1 MLIRKE
7 IIEEDCLLGVW
18 EITESRDELLN
29 MLSAENQE
37 KAHRYLSKIRS
48 KKRALEWLSI
58 RVVLQILTNDNKTVK
73 HTPEGQPFLSDN
85 SYQISISH
93 SKDYAVVLL
102 HKHKKVGVDIENHS
116 NRILKIEKRFIS
128 DDEYIDS
135 TNRTLHLI
143 LHWCAK
149 ETLYKLMNSTKI
161 IFKEHLHI
169 HPFKIQDKGVIIAN
183 ESFSPDKTSFE
194 IYYEVNKNFVIT
206 WSMLSC
212 FDSSS
217 K

>member
-7 IIEEDCLLGVW
+7 VLEEGCLLGIW
-18 EITESRDELLN
+18 KITETREQLLG
-29 MLSAENQE
+29 MLSHENKSE
-37 KAHRYLSKIRS
+37 AHEYLSNIKS
-48 KKRALEWLSI
+48 KKRELEWLSI
-58 RVVLQILTNDNKTVK
+58 RVILQILTDDYKTVN

-85 SYQISISH
+85 SYHISISH

-128 DDEYIDS
+128 IDEYIDPN
-135 TNRTLHLI
+135 NRVLHLI

-161 IFKEHLHI
+161 IFKDHLHI
-169 HPFKIQDKGVIIAN
+169 HPFEINDKGVIEASESLTNEKIA
-183 ESFSPDKTSFE
+183 FD
-194 IYYEVNKNFVIT
+194 IYYEVNNDFIIT
-206 WSMLSC
+206 WGIM
-212 FDSSS
+212 
-217 K
+217 

>member
-7 IIEEDCLLGVW
+7 IIEEDCLLGIW
-18 EITESRDELLN
+18 EISETRDELLN
-29 MLSAENQE
+29 MLSPENQE
-37 KAHRYLSKIRS
+37 MAHSYLSNIKS
-48 KKRALEWLSI
+48 KKRELEWLSI
-58 RVVLQILTNDNKTVK
+58 RVILQILTNDNKTVK
-73 HTPEGQPFLSDN
+73 HKPDGQPYLSDN

-93 SKDYAVVLL
+93 SRDYAVVLL
-102 HKHKKVGVDIENHS
+102 HKHRKVGVDIENYS

-128 DDEYIDS
+128 DEEFIDPS
-135 TNRTLHLI
+135 QRVLHLI

-169 HPFKIQDKGVIIAN
+169 HPFHIQDKGIIEAS
-183 ESFSPDKTSFE
+183 ESFSADKATFD
-194 IYYEVNKNFVIT
+194 IFYEVNKDFVIT
-206 WSMLSC
+206 WGM
-212 FDSSS
+212 